1 MASQM
6 KNTLLSV
13 SELAQYLN
21 VPKSWVYD
29 RTYRDAIP
37 HFKIGRLVRFDLE
50 KVLEW
55 LNDRKKG

>member
-1 MASQM
+1 MVSQM
-6 KNTLLSV
+6 NNKLLSV
-13 SELAQYLN
+13 SELAQFLN

-50 KVLEW
+50 QVLGW
-55 LNDRKKG
+55 LDDKKKG